1 MRLRRP
7 VSCQVIAF
15 SVAAALAGVTAVAQD
30 GANAGAGTAGVYTST
45 QAERG
50 KDLFVNN
57 CGNCHGV
64 DFKGA
69 AERAPAL
76 TGDAFLKNW
85 EGRNVNNLF
94 AKIKQDMPRNN
105 RAGTL
110 SDAINL
116 DIVAAILQANA
127 YPAGAKDLDL
137 AALEAV
143 PLSAG
148 GVATKVIVPNFAVV
162 EMVGC
167 LARDSGNRW
176 TLKNA
181 SEPVTSKDQP
191 LTSQEVK
198 EAGAKPLGSGSFELI
213 SVVPFKPELED
224 GRKMAARGLLYRTSS
239 ASRLDVTSFQRV
251 ADNCTH

>member
-1 MRLRRP
+1 MLLSRP
-7 VSCQVIAF
+7 FSCWVIALL
-15 SVAAALAGVTAVAQD
+15 VAAPLAGVTTFAQD
-30 GANAGAGTAGVYTST
+30 GANAGAKPAGVYTAT

-69 AERAPAL
+69 PERAPAL

-85 EGRNVNNLF
+85 EGRNVSNLF
-94 AKIKQDMPRNN
+94 AKIKQDMPKNN

-110 SDAINL
+110 TDAINL
-116 DIVAAILQANA
+116 DIVAAILQVNA
-127 YPAGAKDLDL
+127 YPTGANELNL

-148 GVATKVIVPNFAVV
+148 GVATKMIVPNFAVV

-167 LARDSGNRW
+167 LARGSDNRW

-181 SEPVTSKDQP
+181 SDPVTSKDQP
-191 LTSQEVK
+191 LTSQEAK
-198 EAGAKPLGSGSFELI
+198 DAEGKPLGSGSFELL
-213 SVVPFKPELED
+213 SVIPFKPELAD
-224 GRKMAARGLLYRTSS
+224 GHKMAARGLLYRTPS
-239 ASRLDVTSFQRV
+239 ASRLDVTVLQPV
-251 ADNCTH
+251 ADNCSH